1 MNRAS
6 VSDLREEA
14 RDQASLDEEPERSFV
29 IPSRTLTGSPQQ
41 VLEEIDDMIDALRSV
56 REFVVQRAPKP
67 AHPIEH
73 GWRARVRWLL
83 HFPLP
88 PFRSST

>member
-1 MNRAS
+1 MRGNSMSA
-6 VSDLREEA
+6 LREDV
-14 RDQASLDEEPERSFV
+14 RDRAYSDDALQKSYE
-29 IPSRTLTGSPQQ
+29 IPARTLTGSPQQ
-41 VLEEIDDMIDALRSV
+41 VLDEIDDMIDALRQV

-67 AHPIEH
+67 ARPVEH

>member
-1 MNRAS
+1 MNRNS
-6 VSDLREEA
+6 VSVLREDVRA
-14 RDQASLDEEPERSFV
+14 QAYSDEEPQKFV

-41 VLEEIDDMIDALRSV
+41 VLEEIDDMIEALRSV

-67 AHPIEH
+67 ARPVEH

-83 HFPLP
+83 HFPL
-88 PFRSST
+88 RT